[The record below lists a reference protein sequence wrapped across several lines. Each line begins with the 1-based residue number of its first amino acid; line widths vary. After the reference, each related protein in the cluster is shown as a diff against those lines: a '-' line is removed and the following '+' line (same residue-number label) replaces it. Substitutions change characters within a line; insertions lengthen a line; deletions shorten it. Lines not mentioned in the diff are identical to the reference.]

1 MNSRDENDE
10 SQIEWAQYFV
20 AYAVITSVAGILLLA
35 WLGWFSAT
43 LAILTG
49 IGLGLIIAAT
59 TFTFRPVRNTAK
71 SLTDFFESIIFW
83 T

>member
-1 MNSRDENDE
+1 MKSRDENDE

-20 AYAVITSVAGILLLA
+20 AYAVMTSFAGILLLV

-43 LAILTG
+43 LAMLTG

-59 TFTFRPVRNTAK
+59 TFTFRPVRQTAK
-71 SLTDFFESIIFW
+71 SLTDFLESIVFW